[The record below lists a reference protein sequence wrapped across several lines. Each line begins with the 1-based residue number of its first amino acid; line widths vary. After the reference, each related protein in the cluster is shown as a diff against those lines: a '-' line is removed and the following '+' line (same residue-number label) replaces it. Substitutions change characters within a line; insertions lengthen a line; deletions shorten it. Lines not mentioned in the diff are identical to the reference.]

1 MKNITLKIDDE
12 TYSKARVLA
21 AKRGTSISAMVR
33 NFLIDC
39 TQEVADQNEAAS
51 SATAHE
57 KRVAGLTALFA
68 EMDAKAKTRPPRT
81 EPFKPMTREEIY
93 AERLR

>member
-21 AKRGTSISAMVR
+21 AKCGTSISAMVR
-33 NFLIDC
+33 DFLIDR
-39 TQEVADQNEAAS
+39 TRDAADPNENTA

-57 KRVAGLTALFA
+57 KRVAALTAFFA
-68 EMDAKAKTRPPRT
+68 EMDDKAKTRPPRT
-81 EPFKPMTREEIY
+81 EPLKPMTREEIY

>member
-39 TQEVADQNEAAS
+39 TQEVADQNEPAS

-68 EMDAKAKTRPPRT
+68 EMDAKAKTQPPRT